1 MYSTLYFGSG
11 HLIRNWKNRFF
22 VLQMANEGSRKVFR
36 LLYYKE
42 QANYEDT
49 PPQGA
54 ITVPGSTI
62 SMSSAPAG
70 FFGFTVT
77 TAKGKAYPMRVQS
90 ELDREMWI
98 QRIQLAMQGEQLPN
112 HSVSAPASNE
122 AAARAANGNS
132 HAASSAQGAPGD
144 GIKGGL
150 VKPMHISSSI
160 SVTDFDLLKVHSCS
174 FLEFDARYG
183 I

>member
-1 MYSTLYFGSG
+1 MRPLRISCAG

-54 ITVPGSTI
+54 ITVPGS
-62 SMSSAPAG
+62 SVALSDAPAG

-90 ELDREMWI
+90 EVDRAAWL
-98 QRIQLAMQGEQLPN
+98 QRIELAMEADQLPN
-112 HSVSAPASNE
+112 DSVSAPGSGE
-122 AAARAANGNS
+122 GAAAAAGTGKPP
-132 HAASSAQGAPGD
+132 ASERRGD
-144 GIKGGL
+144 QRDFDQRDRRGS

-160 SVTDFDLLKVHSCS
+160 SVTDFDLLKVRGAPFS
-174 FLEFDARYG
+174 FFK
-183 I
+183 

>member
-1 MYSTLYFGSG
+1 MHPLRISCAG

-54 ITVPGSTI
+54 ITVPGS
-62 SMSSAPAG
+62 SVALSDAPAG

-90 ELDREMWI
+90 EVDRAAWL
-98 QRIQLAMQGEQLPN
+98 QRIELAMEAAQLPN
-112 HSVSAPASNE
+112 DSVSAPGSGE
-122 AAARAANGNS
+122 GAAAAAGKPP
-132 HAASSAQGAPGD
+132 ASERRGD
-144 GIKGGL
+144 QRDRRGS

-160 SVTDFDLLKVHSCS
+160 SVTDFDLLKVCRTP
-174 FLEFDARYG
+174 FIKIYLYQEPFG
-183 I
+183 

>member
-1 MYSTLYFGSG
+1 
-11 HLIRNWKNRFF
+11 
-22 VLQMANEGSRKVFR
+22 MANEGSRKVFR

-62 SMSSAPAG
+62 SMSDAPAG

-77 TAKGKAYPMRVQS
+77 TAKGKAYPMRVQN
-90 ELDREMWI
+90 EPDREMWL
-98 QRIQLAMQGEQLPN
+98 QRIQLAMQAEQLPN
-112 HSVSAPASNE
+112 HSVSAPATNE
-122 AAARAANGNS
+122 AAARAANGK
-132 HAASSAQGAPGD
+132 AQGRAQGALG
-144 GIKGGL
+144 GGSKGGF

-160 SVTDFDLLKVHSCS
+160 SVTDFDLLKVLA
-174 FLEFDARYG
+174 FLILDPTANCC